1 MKHYCLP
8 FPPSVNGYWGTRAS
22 GGKYLTRK
30 GKAYRQAALQAIGD
44 VETFSDSVAVY
55 AVMHPPDA
63 RTRDVDNYWKGLLD
77 AMTAAGV
84 WIDDSQVRLQV
95 GLMGGKVKGGQVDVY
110 VEELTGDFA
119 GALLAMIEGLQD
131 EQ

>member
-1 MKHYCLP
+1 MRHFRLP
-8 FPPSVNGYWGTRAS
+8 WPPTVNGYWGTRPS
-22 GGKYLTRK
+22 GGKFLTRK
-30 GKAYRQAALQAIGD
+30 GKAYRQNALQAIGD
-44 VETFSDSVAVY
+44 VDTCGDSVAVV
-55 AVMHPPDA
+55 AIMSPPDK
-63 RTRDVDNYWKGLLD
+63 RVRDVDNYWKGLLD

-84 WIDDSQVRLQV
+84 WLDDSQVRLQV
-95 GLMGGKVKGGQVDVY
+95 GVMGGKVKGGQVDVY

>member
-1 MKHYCLP
+1 MRHFRLP
-8 FPPSVNGYWGTRAS
+8 WPPTVNGYWGTRRS

-30 GKAYRQAALQAIGD
+30 GKQYRQNALQAIGD